1 MGKFLEKY
9 KIDTNTKYTKYKN
22 TKNTKLIEEMVNIN
36 YCCCL
41 VAKLCLTLLQ
51 PHGL

>member
-41 VAKLCLTLLQ
+41 VAKSCLTLLQ